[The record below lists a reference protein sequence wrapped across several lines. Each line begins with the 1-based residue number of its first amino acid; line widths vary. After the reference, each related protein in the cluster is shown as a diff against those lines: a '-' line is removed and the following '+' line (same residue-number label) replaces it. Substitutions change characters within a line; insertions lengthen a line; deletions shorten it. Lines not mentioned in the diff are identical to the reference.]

1 MPCTTIRNYSSLV
14 RFRVL
19 LHHKV
24 GGEVADVDTIG
35 SGDNRLVL
43 TASGF
48 GAVFLQCTLRSAA
61 ADLRSSVVWGM
72 ATRRRRA

>member
-1 MPCTTIRNYSSLV
+1 
-14 RFRVL
+14 
-19 LHHKV
+19 
-24 GGEVADVDTIG
+24 VADVDTIG